1 MIACLGAF
9 LLLIAFFLLIE
20 LIDRT
25 LHDSF
30 KAKKIIGNPILAS
43 FPKIKSFNVY
53 NNTFKEIAT
62 RNLSN
67 TIFSSFTPKEPNK
80 PYILNILSF
89 ENNSEKD
96 EICSYMVG
104 YWQEMELKIKLLSNK
119 IDYNADSSKYLLA
132 SSVEQLHTFTGE
144 DIIIINY
151 PAMSE
156 NSIPTPLLK
165 EGNLNLLI
173 TSANYG
179 WKSQDVIL
187 LNKLE
192 EQLGEKAQICLCD
205 APKYDIE
212 NYTGMLPP
220 YTPFKRLSYR
230 ISQLSLRELVSQ
242 WRDYFS
248 LKKNRVDISND
259 DD

>member
-1 MIACLGAF
+1 
-9 LLLIAFFLLIE
+9 
-20 LIDRT
+20 
-25 LHDSF
+25 
-30 KAKKIIGNPILAS
+30 
-43 FPKIKSFNVY
+43 
-53 NNTFKEIAT
+53 
-62 RNLSN
+62 
-67 TIFSSFTPKEPNK
+67 
-80 PYILNILSF
+80 
-89 ENNSEKD
+89 
-96 EICSYMVG
+96 
-104 YWQEMELKIKLLSNK
+104 
-119 IDYNADSSKYLLA
+119 
-132 SSVEQLHTFTGE
+132 
-144 DIIIINY
+144 
-151 PAMSE
+151 MSE
-156 NSIPTPLLK
+156 NSMTTPLIK

-259 DD
+259 ND